1 MDFMT
6 TKEAV
11 KKWNIS
17 ERRIRQLLQDG
28 RIEGAVKNG
37 NSWNIPVDAVKPV
50 DKRVI
55 KAETIN
61 FIIDLDESYFDEVDK
76 LKKELDSK
84 RPIPKETL
92 RSLEESI
99 NLEWTYNSNGIEGNT
114 LSLHETQVVLEG
126 ITVGGKSIKEHL
138 EAINHEKAIL
148 YLNELV
154 KEDNP
159 ITEWNIKGIHQLV
172 LKDID
177 DENAGRYRRE
187 NVTIKGATHIPPD
200 YLKVPELMEKLVLNY
215 ENWNDFHP
223 IIQAA
228 LLHGELVKIHPFIDG
243 NGRTSRL
250 LMNLD
255 LMNHGFNPVI
265 IKKGDR
271 LEYYE
276 TLDKAHTTSD
286 YTDFIKLITKL
297 EIEILKKMEVFTKE
311 VFEYYN
317 GIINTISSKYMN
329 LEITNYDCNI
339 NMNKNI
345 FGYCKPNTI
354 TINLSKLIRF
364 FMCSYDILYDYNS
377 KLRYIN
383 IIKINILYIII
394 HELYHSDQIID
405 VNKYTIDNEYKN
417 YIENQCNLFTYN

>member
-1 MDFMT
+1 MEFMT

-37 NSWNIPVDAVKPV
+37 NSWNIPVDAIKPV

-55 KAETIN
+55 KPDSKE
-61 FIIDLDESYFDEVDK
+61 FIIDLEDNYFNEVDQ
-76 LKKELDSK
+76 LKRELDNK

-114 LSLHETQVVLEG
+114 LTLRETQVVLEG

-148 YLNELV
+148 YLNDLL
-154 KEDNP
+154 KENNP
-159 ITEWNIKGIHQLV
+159 ISEWNIKGIHQLV

-215 ENWNDFHP
+215 ENWNNFHP

-228 LLHGELVKIHPFIDG
+228 LLHGELVKIHPFVDG

-265 IKKGDR
+265 IKKEDR

-276 TLDKAHTTSD
+276 ALDKAHTTGD
-286 YTDFIKLITKL
+286 YTDFVKLITKL
-297 EIEILKKMEVFTKE
+297 EIEMLKK
-311 VFEYYN
+311 Y
-317 GIINTISSKYMN
+317 
-329 LEITNYDCNI
+329 L
-339 NMNKNI
+339 
-345 FGYCKPNTI
+345 
-354 TINLSKLIRF
+354 KL
-364 FMCSYDILYDYNS
+364 L
-377 KLRYIN
+377 
-383 IIKINILYIII
+383 
-394 HELYHSDQIID
+394 
-405 VNKYTIDNEYKN
+405 
-417 YIENQCNLFTYN
+417 

>member
-1 MDFMT
+1 MEFMT
-6 TKEAV
+6 TKDAV

-37 NSWNIPVDAVKPV
+37 NSWNIPIDATKPG

-55 KAETIN
+55 KADN
-61 FIIDLDESYFDEVDK
+61 LDFIIDLEDNYFNEVDK

-114 LSLHETQVVLEG
+114 LTLRETQVVLEG

-148 YLNELV
+148 YLNDLV
-154 KEDNP
+154 KENNP
-159 ITEWNIKGIHQLV
+159 ITEWNIKSIHQLV

-187 NVTIKGATHIPPD
+187 NVTIKGAIHIPPD
-200 YLKVPELMEKLVLNY
+200 YLKVPELMEKLILNY
-215 ENWNDFHP
+215 ENWNNFHP

-255 LMNHGFNPVI
+255 LMNHGYNPVI
-265 IKKGDR
+265 IKKEDR

-276 TLDKAHTTSD
+276 ALDKAHTTGD
-286 YTDFIKLITKL
+286 YTDFVKLITKL
-297 EIEILKKMEVFTKE
+297 EIVILR
-311 VFEYYN
+311 
-317 GIINTISSKYMN
+317 KY
-329 LEITNYDCNI
+329 LE
-339 NMNKNI
+339 
-345 FGYCKPNTI
+345 
-354 TINLSKLIRF
+354 LL
-364 FMCSYDILYDYNS
+364 
-377 KLRYIN
+377 
-383 IIKINILYIII
+383 
-394 HELYHSDQIID
+394 
-405 VNKYTIDNEYKN
+405 
-417 YIENQCNLFTYN
+417 

>member
-1 MDFMT
+1 MEFMT

-17 ERRIRQLLQDG
+17 ERRIRQLLQEG

-37 NSWNIPVDAVKPV
+37 NSWNIPVDAIKPV

-55 KAETIN
+55 KPDSTE
-61 FIIDLDESYFDEVDK
+61 FIIDLEANYFNEVDQ
-76 LKKELDSK
+76 LKRELDNK

-92 RSLEESI
+92 RSLEDSI

-114 LSLHETQVVLEG
+114 LTLRETQVVLEG

-148 YLNELV
+148 YLNDLV

-177 DENAGRYRRE
+177 NENAGRYRRE
-187 NVTIKGATHIPPD
+187 NVTIKGATHTPPD

-228 LLHGELVKIHPFIDG
+228 LLHGELVKIHPFVDG
-243 NGRTSRL
+243 NGRTARL
-250 LMNLD
+250 LMNLN
-255 LMNHGFNPVI
+255 LMNYGFNPVI
-265 IKKGDR
+265 IKKEDR

-276 TLDKAHTTSD
+276 ALDKAHTTGD
-286 YTDFIKLITKL
+286 YTDFVKLIVKL
-297 EIEILKKMEVFTKE
+297 EKETLKK
-311 VFEYYN
+311 Y
-317 GIINTISSKYMN
+317 
-329 LEITNYDCNI
+329 LE
-339 NMNKNI
+339 
-345 FGYCKPNTI
+345 
-354 TINLSKLIRF
+354 L
-364 FMCSYDILYDYNS
+364 
-377 KLRYIN
+377 LR
-383 IIKINILYIII
+383 
-394 HELYHSDQIID
+394 
-405 VNKYTIDNEYKN
+405 
-417 YIENQCNLFTYN
+417 